1 MQIQQKY
8 DALRKELYRYGSVIV
23 AFSGGVDSS
32 FLLKVAQDVL
42 DDKVIA
48 VTAQSSTFPQREV
61 EICKAFTKKYGIRHQ
76 LITSE
81 ELEVEGFSDNPVN
94 RCYLCKKELFGKIKE
109 ISTLQNI
116 PVVLEGSNYDDLDDF
131 RPGRQAVMEFGIQSP
146 LLAACLTKQ
155 EIRMLAKEMNLDCWD
170 KPAFACLS
178 SRFPYGE
185 KITKERLDMIDQ
197 SEALLIQL
205 GFPQARVRFH
215 KEVARIEIPD
225 AQFAKIMDPA
235 IRENIYRAFQQIGFQ
250 YTTLDLLGYR
260 TGSMNESLT
269 AKVNEEK

>member
-1 MQIQQKY
+1 MEVQMEIQHKY

-42 DDKVIA
+42 EDKVLA
-48 VTAQSSTFPQREV
+48 VTAESSTFPQREV

-81 ELEVEGFSDNPVN
+81 ELAVDGFSDNPVN
-94 RCYLCKKELFGKIKE
+94 RCYLCKRELFGKIKE

-116 PVVLEGSNYDDLDDF
+116 PVVLEGSNYDDLGDF

-146 LLAACLTKQ
+146 LLSACLTKK
-155 EIRMLAKEMNLDCWD
+155 EIRSLAKEMDLDCWD

-185 KITKERLDMIDQ
+185 KITLERLSMIDR
-197 SEALLIQL
+197 SEELLIGM
-205 GFPQARVRFH
+205 GFAQARVRFH
-215 KEVARIEIPD
+215 QEVARIEIPEQ
-225 AQFAKIMDPA
+225 QFAKIMKPEV
-235 IRENIYRAFQQIGFQ
+235 RETIYRAFKGIGFQ
-250 YTTLDLLGYR
+250 YTTLDLQGYR
-260 TGSMNESLT
+260 AGSMNEGLT
-269 AKVNEEK
+269 K